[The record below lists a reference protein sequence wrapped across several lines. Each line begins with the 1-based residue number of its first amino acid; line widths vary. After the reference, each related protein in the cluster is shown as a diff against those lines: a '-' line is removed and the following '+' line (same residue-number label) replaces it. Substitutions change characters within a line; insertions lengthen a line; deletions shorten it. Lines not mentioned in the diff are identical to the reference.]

1 MDMDT
6 LNAPLSSVDAP
17 ETRQEIPT
25 TKAPPEVALWKRL
38 KPIDWAIL
46 GVFALMCVPF
56 FQGVWTIWTAEEAPQ
71 SYALLILPAA
81 LFMAWMLRGRLEGV
95 PVRGSLGGQVV
106 LAVGIGLLFF
116 GTLMNTVTISG
127 VGFVLAI
134 VGLVLG
140 RYGAS
145 VARTLWFPLAFLTTM
160 IPLPHELLNVIT
172 FPLQGISVKWAA
184 LLLQPLGDITVQG
197 TRIHMANYTLDVVA
211 PCSGLTIV
219 LPLFILTT
227 YYMYIVAAPV
237 WKKILMVALTLPI
250 SMVVNAFRV
259 AITGLAGDMY
269 GHKAGE
275 AVHDYGGL
283 VTVMVGFAVLYF
295 IAQELK
301 CHRLSDEITL

>member
-6 LNAPLSSVDAP
+6 LNAPLAVTDAP
-17 ETRQEIPT
+17 VIKEQS
-25 TKAPPEVALWKRL
+25 KAPPEPALWKRL
-38 KPIDWAIL
+38 KPLDWAII
-46 GVFALMCVPF
+46 GVFVLMCVPF
-56 FQGVWTIWTAEEAPQ
+56 FQQVWAIWTVEEAPQ

-95 PVRGSLGGQVV
+95 PVRDSLGGYVV
-106 LAVGIGLLFF
+106 LAIGIGGLFL
-116 GTLMNTVTISG
+116 GTFINSPPISG
-127 VGFVLAI
+127 IGFVLAI
-134 VGLVLG
+134 AGLVLA
-140 RYGAS
+140 RYGVH
-145 VARTLWFPLAFLTTM
+145 VARILWFPLAFLTAM
-160 IPLPHELLNVIT
+160 IPLPSEMLNVIT

-184 LLLQPLGDITVQG
+184 LLLQPLGDISVQG
-197 TRIHMANYTLDVVA
+197 TRIHMANYVLDVVA

-227 YYMYIVAAPV
+227 YYMYIVAAPT
-237 WKKILMVALTLPI
+237 WKKLLMIGLTLPI
-250 SMVVNAFRV
+250 SMVVNAIRV

-269 GHKAGE
+269 GDSAGK

-283 VTVMVGFAVLYF
+283 ITVMVGFAVLYF

>member
-1 MDMDT
+1 MDMET
-6 LNAPLSSVDAP
+6 LHAPLSAVDAP
-17 ETRQEIPT
+17 ETKQETI
-25 TKAPPEVALWKRL
+25 TKAPPEVALWKQL
-38 KPIDWAIL
+38 KPIDWAML

-56 FQGVWTIWTAEEAPQ
+56 FQQVWAIWTAEEAPQ

-81 LFMAWMLRGRLEGV
+81 LFMAWMLRGRLEGIL
-95 PVRGSLGGQVV
+95 VRGSFGGQIV
-106 LAVGIGLLFF
+106 LAIGIGLLFL
-116 GTLMNTVTISG
+116 GTLINSPPISG

-140 RYGAS
+140 RYGTH
-145 VARTLWFPLAFLTTM
+145 VARKLWFPLAFLIAM
-160 IPLPHELLNVIT
+160 IPLPSEILNVIT

-184 LLLQPLGDITVQG
+184 LLLQPLGNITVQG
-197 TRIHMANYTLDVVA
+197 TRIHMENYVLDVVA

-227 YYMYIVAAPV
+227 YYIYIVAAPT
-237 WKKILMVALTLPI
+237 WKKLLMIALTLPI

-269 GHKAGE
+269 GDKAGE

>member
-6 LNAPLSSVDAP
+6 LNAPLSAVDAP
-17 ETRQEIPT
+17 EPKQETAT
-25 TKAPPEVALWKRL
+25 TKAPPELALWKRL
-38 KPIDWAIL
+38 KPMDWAIL
-46 GVFALMCVPF
+46 GVFVLMCVPF
-56 FQGVWTIWTAEEAPQ
+56 FQQVWAIWTVEEAPQ

-81 LFMAWMLRGRLEGV
+81 LFMMWMLRGRLEGV
-95 PVRGSLGGQVV
+95 PVRGSLGGQIV
-106 LAVGIGLLFF
+106 LAMGIGLLYL
-116 GTLMNTVTISG
+116 GTLINSPPISG
-127 VGFVLAI
+127 FGFVLAI
-134 VGLVLG
+134 VGLVLA
-140 RYGAS
+140 RYGVH
-145 VARTLWFPLAFLTTM
+145 VARKLWFPLVFLVAM
-160 IPLPHELLNVIT
+160 IPLPAEMLNVIT

-184 LLLQPLGDITVQG
+184 LLLQPLGDISVQG

-227 YYMYIVAAPV
+227 YYMYIVAAPT
-237 WKKILMVALTLPI
+237 WKKLLMIALTLPI

-269 GHKAGE
+269 GENAGK

-283 VTVMVGFAVLYF
+283 VTVMIGFAVLYF